1 MSQSNEQALRPAINP
16 EGNFM
21 SQEKNDGIIRPTLH
35 HFGIIT
41 GNLDEM
47 VDWYNKVLGTTTIL
61 ESSTSMG
68 VDQNQAPVGAW
79 LTNDRANHRIAL
91 MSLPGVSEDRDKNAH
106 IRMQHVAFEYE
117 TINDLLNS
125 YARMKGIG
133 ITPIA
138 SVDHGATTSFYY
150 KDPDGNMIEL
160 QVDNFGDWDKSREYM
175 GNSQEMMKNPLGVQ
189 VDPDLMIEAANGGAS
204 HDDLHRR
211 ALAGEFTPAQ
221 PVDPTSML

>member
-1 MSQSNEQALRPAINP
+1 
-16 EGNFM
+16 
-21 SQEKNDGIIRPTLH
+21 
-35 HFGIIT
+35 
-41 GNLDEM
+41 
-47 VDWYNKVLGTTTIL
+47 
-61 ESSTSMG
+61 MG
-68 VDQNQAPVGAW
+68 VDQNQALTGVW

-106 IRMQHVAFEYE
+106 TRMQHVAFEYE
-117 TINDLLNS
+117 TIDDLLNS
-125 YARMKGIG
+125 YSRMKGIG
-133 ITPIA
+133 IMPIA

-189 VDPDLMIEAANGGAS
+189 VDPDLMIVAANGGAS

-211 ALAGEFTPAQ
+211 ALAGEFSPSQ